1 MVRWSLLAAA
11 FSGILASQEARAA
24 TPPDS
29 LAEIRRQIEA
39 LTEEIERLKLGEVDE
54 TSYRS
59 LPGLGPAASKVYSL
73 KKSGVSIAGYGEV
86 LYENY
91 ATERDNGTA
100 STTKDKIDYLR
111 NIIYVGYR
119 FSDLVVFNSEVEF
132 EHGSTGKGGE
142 VSVEFGYIDLLLSP
156 RLNVRAGMVLAP
168 VGIVNE
174 GHEPPTFF
182 GTLRTGVERFIIPST
197 WRVNGA
203 GLYGEATSGLH
214 YRAYVV
220 EGLKMASFSSGDGI
234 RGGRQSGASA
244 VAADLAFTGR
254 LEYLGIEGA
263 SFGASFYTGNSG
275 QGEKDSLGAVINA
288 RTNVISVH
296 GEVAWRGLEVRALVA
311 QTSVDE
317 AERISGYQRWKV
329 GSPTTPVIGSTM
341 SGWYVSAGYDVM
353 PLILPGTVHSL
364 APYVLYETYDTQ
376 AAVPTGM
383 SKSAANDRSTLV
395 AGVTWKPHP
404 NVAFKAD
411 WRDNKNG
418 AGTGTDQWNLAV
430 TYLY

>member
-1 MVRWSLLAAA
+1 MVRRSLLVAA
-11 FSGILASQEARAA
+11 FLTVISAQGLRAA

-54 TSYRS
+54 SSYRS
-59 LPGLGPAASKVYSL
+59 MPGLGPAASKVYSL

-86 LYENY
+86 VYENY
-91 ATERDNGTA
+91 AKERDNGSAAT
-100 STTKDKIDYLR
+100 SKDKVDYLR

-156 RLNVRAGMVLAP
+156 RVNIRAGMVLAP

-174 GHEPPTFF
+174 KHEPPTFF
-182 GTLRTGVERFIIPST
+182 GTLRPGVERLIIPST
-197 WRVNGA
+197 WRTNGA
-203 GLYGEATSGLH
+203 GVYGEAMSGLH

-220 EGLKMASFSSGDGI
+220 EGLKMANFSSGDGI
-234 RGGRQSGASA
+234 RGGRQSGANA
-244 VAADLAFTGR
+244 VAEDLGVTGR
-254 LEYLGIEGA
+254 LEYLGIEGVA
-263 SFGASFYTGNSG
+263 FGASFYTGNSG

-288 RTNVISVH
+288 RTNVLSLH
-296 GEVAWRGLEVRALVA
+296 GEAAWRGLELRALFA
-311 QTSVDE
+311 QTTVDE
-317 AERISGYQRWKV
+317 AERVAGYQRWRS
-329 GSPTTPVIGSTM
+329 GAASAPVIGSTM

-353 PLILPGTVHSL
+353 PLLIPGSIHYL
-364 APYVLYETYDTQ
+364 APFVLYEAYNTH
-376 AAVPTGM
+376 AAVPSGST
-383 SKSAANDRSTLV
+383 KSAANDRTTLV
-395 AGVTWKPHP
+395 AGLTWKPHP
-404 NVAFKAD
+404 NVAFKVD
-411 WRDNKNG
+411 YRDNTNG
-418 AGTGTDQWNLAV
+418 ADTGTDQWNLAV

>member
-1 MVRWSLLAAA
+1 MVRRSLLAAA
-11 FSGILASQEARAA
+11 FLSVISFEEARAVA
-24 TPPDS
+24 PPDS

-54 TSYRS
+54 PSYRS
-59 LPGLGPAASKVYSL
+59 FPGLGPAASKVYSL

-86 LYENY
+86 VYENY
-91 ATERDNGTA
+91 AKERDNGSAAT
-100 STTKDKIDYLR
+100 SKDKVDYLR

-156 RLNVRAGMVLAP
+156 RVNVRAGMVLAP

-174 GHEPPTFF
+174 KHEPPTFF
-182 GTLRTGVERFIIPST
+182 GTLRPSVERLVIPST
-197 WRVNGA
+197 WRMNGA
-203 GLYGEATSGLH
+203 GVYGEAMSRLH

-234 RGGRQSGASA
+234 RGGRQSGANA
-244 VAADLAFTGR
+244 VAEDLAITGR

-275 QGEKDSLGAVINA
+275 QGEKDSLGAAINA
-288 RTNVISVH
+288 RTNVFSVH
-296 GEVAWRGLEVRALVA
+296 GEAAWRGLELRALFA
-311 QTSVDE
+311 QTTVDE
-317 AERISGYQRWKV
+317 AERVAGYQRWKS
-329 GSPTTPVIGSTM
+329 GAASAPVIGSTM

-353 PLILPGTVHSL
+353 PLLVPGSIHYL
-364 APYVLYETYDTQ
+364 APFVLYEAYNTH
-376 AAVPTGM
+376 AAVPSGLT
-383 SKSAANDRSTLV
+383 KSAANDRTTLV
-395 AGVTWKPHP
+395 AGLTWKPHP
-404 NVAFKAD
+404 NVAFKVD
-411 WRDNKNG
+411 YRDNTNG
-418 AGTGTDQWNLAV
+418 ADTGTDQWNLAV

>member
-1 MVRWSLLAAA
+1 MLPRSLLAAFLTLLCA
-11 FSGILASQEARAA
+11 HEMRAA
-24 TPPDS
+24 SPPDS
-29 LAEIRRQIEA
+29 LAEVRRQIQA

-54 TSYRS
+54 TTYPS

-86 LYENY
+86 VYENY
-91 ATERDNGTA
+91 AKGRDNGSTA
-100 STTKDKIDYLR
+100 TSKDKIDYLR

-156 RLNVRAGMVLAP
+156 RMNIRAGMVLAP

-174 GHEPPTFF
+174 KHEPPTFF
-182 GTLRTGVERFIIPST
+182 GTLRPNVERLIIPST
-197 WRVNGA
+197 WRMNGA
-203 GLYGEATSGLH
+203 GVYGEAADGLH

-244 VAADLAFTGR
+244 VAEDLAITGR
-254 LEYLGIEGA
+254 LEFLGIEG
-263 SFGASFYTGNSG
+263 SSLGASFFAGNSG
-275 QGEKDSLGAVINA
+275 QGERDSLGALIDA
-288 RTNVISVH
+288 RTLVLSLH
-296 GEVAWRGLEVRALVA
+296 GEAAWRGLELRALFA
-311 QTSVDE
+311 QTTVDE
-317 AERISGYQRWKV
+317 AERVAGYQRWRS
-329 GSPTTPVIGSTM
+329 GAASASVIGSTM
-341 SGWYVSAGYDVM
+341 SGWYVAAGYDVM
-353 PLILPGTVHSL
+353 PLLLPGSIHYL
-364 APYVLYETYDTQ
+364 APFVLYEAYDTH
-376 AAVPTGM
+376 AVVPSG
-383 SKSAANDRSTLV
+383 SAKNAVNDRTTLV
-395 AGVTWKPHP
+395 AGLTWKPHP
-404 NVAFKAD
+404 NVAFKVD
-411 WRDNKNG
+411 YRDNKNG

>member
-1 MVRWSLLAAA
+1 MLRSIFIPASVLMFA
-11 FSGILASQEARAA
+11 LASPLFAS

-54 TSYRS
+54 TSYRPV
-59 LPGLGPAASKVYSL
+59 PGLGPAASKVYSL

-86 LYENY
+86 VYENY
-91 ATERDNGTA
+91 TKERDNGSVA
-100 STTKDKIDYLR
+100 TTKDKVDYLR
-111 NIIYVGYR
+111 NIIYIGYK

-132 EHGSTGKGGE
+132 EHGSTGKSGE

-156 RLNVRAGMVLAP
+156 SINVRTGVVLAP

-174 GHEPPTFF
+174 KHEPPTFF
-182 GTLRTGVERFIIPST
+182 GTLRPNVERLIIPST
-197 WRVNGA
+197 WRMNGA
-203 GLYGEATSGLH
+203 GVYGEAVRDLH

-220 EGLKMASFSSGDGI
+220 EGLKMESFSSGDGI
-234 RGGRQSGASA
+234 RGGRQSGANA
-244 VAADLAFTGR
+244 VAEDLAITGR
-254 LEYLGIEGA
+254 VEYLGLEGA

-275 QGEKDSLGAVINA
+275 QREKDSLGSTINA

-296 GEVAWRGLEVRALVA
+296 GEAAWRGFELRALVA
-311 QTSVDE
+311 QTTVDE
-317 AERISGYQRWKV
+317 AERVAGYQRWKS
-329 GSPTTPVIGSTM
+329 GTAIAPVIGSTM

-353 PLILPGTVHSL
+353 PLLIPGSAHYL
-364 APYVLYETYDTQ
+364 APFVLYEAYDTH
-376 AAVPTGM
+376 ADVPSGLT
-383 SKSAANDRSTLV
+383 KSAANDRTSLV
-395 AGVTWKPHP
+395 AGLTWKPHP
-404 NVAFKAD
+404 NVAFKVD
-411 WRDNKNG
+411 YRDNKNG